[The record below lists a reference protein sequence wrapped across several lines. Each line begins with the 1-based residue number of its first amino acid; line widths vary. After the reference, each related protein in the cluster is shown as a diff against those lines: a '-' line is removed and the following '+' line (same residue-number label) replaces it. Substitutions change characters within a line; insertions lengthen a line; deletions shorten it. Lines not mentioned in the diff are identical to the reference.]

1 MENNMNLLKYLLVA
15 LLLIS
20 CKPKK
25 DDPLK
30 KTEVV
35 KISLPSMVCSTCKDI
50 IQKAIYAVD
59 GVKNV
64 DIDLDK
70 KTAEVTF
77 VPFQT
82 SLEVIERAITDAGY
96 DANDKKRNM
105 EAYESLPACCKKE

>member
-1 MENNMNLLKYLLVA
+1 VKLLKYLLIA

-35 KISLPSMVCSTCKDI
+35 KISLPSMVCGTCKNT

-64 DIDLDK
+64 DIDLDR

-77 VPFQT
+77 VSYQT
-82 SLEVIERAITDAGY
+82 NLDVIETAITEAGY
-96 DANDKKRNM
+96 DADAKKRNM
-105 EAYESLPACCKKE
+105 DAYEKLDACCKKE